1 MATSPVPAASPKSA
15 LLSAQASLLQS
26 LQKLT
31 LQQNYV
37 PARLPEGKVVGIVI
51 ILIASMAVI
60 GFVLFKKKKNDT
72 EE

>member
-1 MATSPVPAASPKSA
+1 MNARQTDNTAARGNA
-15 LLSAQASLLQS
+15 DAAWLVGWWQ
-26 LQKLT
+26 
-31 LQQNYV
+31 
-37 PARLPEGKVVGIVI
+37 GKVVGIVI